1 MDYEITD
8 ERSNYLDARGH
19 IILTACPGSGKTTSI
34 VAKLRD
40 VAQYC
45 AEQYGKHTGF
55 ACLSFTNKACAELKD
70 KYRVMHEEP
79 LRFPNVVSTI
89 DSFIM
94 QMVVLPFWY
103 LCDLCKQKPVV
114 VNDSETLNRIYY
126 VKYFANE
133 KWNEALTPKLR
144 PFGKVPHS
152 KMPAKVSRNRTGYA
166 WDHKAVTSA
175 NDVAYCEAAFKYRLE
190 KGFINSSD
198 ALWIT
203 CSILEAH
210 AEVARAIAKRFPY
223 IIVDEAQDNS
233 DLHFHFFKLLKD
245 AGLENLEFVGD
256 VCQSIYGFREA
267 DPSHL
272 EVMIASGEWTVLPL
286 SECRRSNQ
294 RIIDVY
300 SKLRPAGLNAITSLH
315 VEDKGVPI
323 VVYRY
328 DDANVKDTIRDF
340 HERCDDYGL
349 ESRSVLA
356 RGVSACKTLAGVKDL
371 KFKYWK
377 DTAPYLIINAVFEFR
392 AGEIDSAFRKIR
404 LVISRYVCGDEYD
417 YEGRRKYIHEIEN
430 NVQMNAKIF
439 GFMKRIPSLSLS
451 FTDWTDQ
458 TTALLQSHFGLEN
471 RPEFVV
477 YKRQEGYVMREEA
490 NRPVEYYHSNS
501 ERNSEFHRGVET
513 IHSVKGAT
521 LDAVLLFLSSRS
533 NKETITLKDFPR
545 QQVATM
551 NEKQRMIYVACSR
564 ATQFLAFAVPSDV
577 SDADINTAFSGIEIE
592 KRVINLQGELAFDA

>member
-8 ERSNYLDARGH
+8 ERRNYLDARGY

-45 AEQYGKHTGF
+45 VEQYGMHTGF

-70 KYRVMHEEP
+70 KYRMMHEEP
-79 LRFPNVVSTI
+79 LRFPNMVSTI

-103 LCDLCKQKPVV
+103 LCDLCKQKPVI
-114 VNDSETLNRIYY
+114 VNDSEALNRIYY

-133 KWNEALTPKLR
+133 KWNEALTPMLR
-144 PFGKVPHS
+144 RFGETPHS

-166 WDHKAVTSA
+166 WDHNVVTTA
-175 NDVAYCEAAFKYRLE
+175 NDFAYCEAAFKYRLE
-190 KGFINSSD
+190 KGFINSND
-198 ALWIT
+198 ALWIA

-210 AEVARAIAKRFPY
+210 TEVARAITKRFPY

-245 AGLENLEFVGD
+245 AGLENIEFVGD

-272 EVMIASGEWTVLPL
+272 DAMMASGEWTVLPL

-300 SKLRPAGLNAITSLH
+300 SKLRPVGLNAIRSLH
-315 VEDKGVPI
+315 VVDKGIPI
-323 VVYRY
+323 VVYKY
-328 DDANVKDTIRDF
+328 DDVNVKDTIRDF
-340 HERCDDYGL
+340 HQKCDACGL

-371 KFKYWK
+371 EFKYWK
-377 DTAPYLIINAVFEFR
+377 DTAPYLIIKAVFEFR
-392 AGEIDSAFRKIR
+392 DGEMDSAFRKIR

-417 YEGRRKYIHEIEN
+417 FDGRRKFIHEIEN
-430 NVQMNAKIF
+430 DVQMNAKIF
-439 GFMKRIPSLSLS
+439 GFIKRIPSLSLS
-451 FTDWTDQ
+451 FTDWSDQ
-458 TTALLQSHFGLEN
+458 TTTLLQSHFGFGK

-490 NRPVEYYHSNS
+490 NRPVEYYHSSN

-545 QQVATM
+545 QQIATM

-577 SDADINTAFSGIEIE
+577 SDADIDAAFRGIEIE
-592 KRVINLQGELAFDA
+592 KKVIHLQGELVFGA